1 MKKILLM
8 MLMFAP
14 LATFAQKFG
23 HINAQEVMS
32 QMPEFIK
39 ARGEMEAKA
48 KQFENDL
55 KAMQDELQRK
65 SQDYEKNKSTMN
77 ATKQQETEN
86 ELNGLYQKYQQALQD
101 NQQTLSKEQQ
111 EKMQPITTKLVN
123 AIKAVGKAGGYVY
136 IMDVSSGI
144 PYISDTLRKDVTAEV
159 KAQLNKMKETKLTY
173 SSKGAEF
180 DSAPFFLKRDKASP
194 PAPPRR
200 ERGVI

>member
-1 MKKILLM
+1 MKKLVLM
-8 MLMFAP
+8 LLMFAP
-14 LATFAQKFG
+14 LATFAQQKFG

-48 KQFENDL
+48 KQYENDL

-65 SQDYEKNKSTMN
+65 SQEYDKNKSTMN
-77 ATKQQETEN
+77 ATKQQETEA
-86 ELNGLYQKYQQALQD
+86 ELNTLYQKYQQALQD

-123 AIKAVGKAGGYVY
+123 AIKEVGKTGGYVY

-144 PYISDTLRKDVTAEV
+144 PYISDTLSKDVTAEV
-159 KAQLNKMKETKLTY
+159 KTQLNK
-173 SSKGAEF
+173 
-180 DSAPFFLKRDKASP
+180 LK
-194 PAPPRR
+194 
-200 ERGVI
+200 

>member
-1 MKKILLM
+1 MKKMILM

-23 HINAQEVMS
+23 HINAQEVMA

-48 KQFENDL
+48 KQMENDL

-65 SQDYEKNKSTMN
+65 SQEYDKNKSTMN
-77 ATKQQETEN
+77 ATKQQETEA
-86 ELNGLYQKYQQALQD
+86 ELNTLYQKYQQALQD

-123 AIKAVGKAGGYVY
+123 AIKEVGKTGGYVY

-144 PYISDTLRKDVTAEV
+144 PYISDTLSKDVTAEV
-159 KAQLNKMKETKLTY
+159 KTQLNK
-173 SSKGAEF
+173 
-180 DSAPFFLKRDKASP
+180 LK
-194 PAPPRR
+194 
-200 ERGVI
+200 